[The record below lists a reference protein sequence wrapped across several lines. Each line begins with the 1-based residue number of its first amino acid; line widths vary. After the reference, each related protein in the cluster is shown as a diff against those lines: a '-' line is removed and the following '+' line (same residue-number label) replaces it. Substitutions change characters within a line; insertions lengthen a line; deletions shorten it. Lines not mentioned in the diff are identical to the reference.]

1 MYLLGKGQWDYDWVP
16 RVPGKWLLLI
26 ANWEASPVGRI

>member
-1 MYLLGKGQWDYDWVP
+1 MYVLEKGQWDYGWVA

-26 ANWEASPVGRI
+26 ANWKASSVGRI